1 MLKGIRLTLMMGP
14 GMAVPVPK
22 LVTEALREATVTVA
36 AGQRSGFQ
44 LVFDIAS
51 KSILNTL
58 MTLVAQAPPV
68 VRVILVAT
76 VNGSPDVL
84 MDGVVLQH
92 RIVPDVNTGRSTL
105 TVSGEDLS
113 AMMDLFEFTGFPYP
127 AMPPE
132 ARVALIVAKYAMFGM
147 IPLVIPSIF
156 FDLPIPTD
164 RIPVHQGTDLAYVQ
178 DLAKQAGYVFFV
190 DPGPLP
196 GTNTAYWGPDI
207 RVGVPQSALNVNMD
221 SFNNTEQLTFSY
233 DASKSTLPVVY
244 IQNPI
249 TKTPIPLPIPAVS
262 LLSPPLGAIPP
273 GLANIKFM
281 NGTAKMSP
289 MMALNAG
296 LAEAAKSQDAATAE
310 GSLDVVRYGRIL
322 KARGLVGV
330 RGAGLAYDGL
340 YYVKSVTH
348 KIRRGEFKQ
357 SFGLTRNGLV
367 SITPRVPA

>member
-14 GMAVPVPK
+14 GVAVPVPK
-22 LVTEALREATVTVA
+22 PVTEALREATVTVA

-44 LVFDIAS
+44 LVFDISS

-76 VNGSPDVL
+76 VNGDQDVL
-84 MDGVVLQH
+84 MDGVVLHH
-92 RIVPDVNTGRSTL
+92 RIVPDPQTGRSTL
-105 TVSGEDLS
+105 TVSGEDLT
-113 AMMDLFEFTGFPYP
+113 AMMDLFEFTGIPYP
-127 AMPPE
+127 AMPAE
-132 ARVALIVAKYAMFGM
+132 ARVALVIAKYAIFGM

-178 DLAKQAGYVFFV
+178 DLAKQAGHVFFL
-190 DPGPLP
+190 DPGPVP

-207 RVGVPQSALNVNMD
+207 RVGIPQPALNIGMD
-221 SFNNTEQLTFSY
+221 SFTNTEQLSFSY

-244 IQNPI
+244 IQNAL
-249 TKTPIPLPIPAVS
+249 TKIPIPLPIPGVS

-273 GLANIKFM
+273 GLANIRFLKE
-281 NGTAKMSP
+281 TAKMSP
-289 MMALNAG
+289 MQALNTG
-296 LAEAAKSQDAATAE
+296 LAAAAESQDAVTAE

-322 KARGLVGV
+322 KARKLVGV

-348 KIRRGEFKQ
+348 RIKRGEFKQ
-357 SFGLTRNGLV
+357 SFSLTRNGLV